1 MQLRPYGQPAA
12 GGQVSNS
19 NKNKNNNNNNNLPQ
33 VAIIIIIIII
43 IVIIIII
50 DNLPQ
55 VARSASLCP
64 RASQM

>member
-12 GGQVSNS
+12 GGQV
-19 NKNKNNNNNNNLPQ
+19 
-33 VAIIIIIIII
+33 IIIIII
-43 IVIIIII
+43 IIIII

>member
-12 GGQVSNS
+12 GGQV
-19 NKNKNNNNNNNLPQ
+19 
-33 VAIIIIIIII
+33 IIIIIIISNI
-43 IVIIIII
+43 TTIIIIG
-50 DNLPQ
+50 NLPQ